1 MDMKD
6 ICPCVNL
13 DCPNHGN
20 CEKCTSRHLRKGSL
34 NYCAFYT
41 VLPQLQEAIKASP
54 ESPTAQKLASMTE
67 KRVEAYGK
75 VMAKRGLTEK
85 GQAQL
90 LQKVADFS
98 DY

>member
-1 MDMKD
+1 MDMKE
-6 ICPCVNL
+6 ICPCVNI

-41 VLPQLQEAIKASP
+41 VLPERQEAIKTSP
-54 ESPTAQKLASMTE
+54 ESPTAKKLASMIENRLET
-67 KRVEAYGK
+67 YGK
-75 VMAKRGLTEK
+75 LTVKHGLNIRE
-85 GQAQL
+85 QEQL
-90 LQKVADFS
+90 LKKVADYS

>member
-13 DCPNHGN
+13 DCPNHGI
-20 CEKCTSRHLRKGSL
+20 CEKCISRHLKKGSL

-41 VLPQLQEAIKASP
+41 VLPALQEAIDASP
-54 ESPTAQKLASMTE
+54 ESASGKKLAALVGNRLATYD
-67 KRVEAYGK
+67 KL
-75 VMAKRGLTEK
+75 MAKHGISPEDKDR
-85 GQAQL
+85 L
-90 LQKVADFS
+90 LNKVADFS